1 VGQVKKVKQVTT
13 NHDSK
18 LDFMEVLD
26 ALPFYVLLVD
36 EEHHIIHANKAVQ
49 NELGL
54 DPAQIIGGYCPKVIH
69 GLDTPFYGCPL
80 EESVKKGESVVIE
93 VYDNQRKQWVNSAVY
108 PTSQFT
114 EDGKRIFLHM
124 VTDITGRKRAEE
136 ELRASRERL
145 FTLAAH
151 LETVK
156 EEERK
161 RIARDLHDETSQ
173 LVASLSAHLDAAAN
187 VIPGTSTKARALLK
201 KSRELSV
208 SILDELHKVIYE
220 LHPFLL
226 DDLGLVPAVE
236 SLLDNYLKTSGLKVG
251 LRTKG
256 KIRRLSPEKELTLFR
271 VIQEALGNIVR
282 HAKARNV
289 TVGFDF
295 QKANLKVTII
305 DNGIG
310 FDIEKVTD
318 VNESPRGLGILG
330 MRERTGLING
340 VMDIS
345 SRPGKG
351 TEISIVVPLN
361 KH

>member
-1 VGQVKKVKQVTT
+1 MKAKSRSVIKTT
-13 NHDSK
+13 NRV
-18 LDFMEVLD
+18 DFREILD

-36 EEHHIIHANKAVQ
+36 SEHRIVHANKAVQ
-49 NELGL
+49 IELGL
-54 DPAQIIGGYCPKVIH
+54 DPSDIIGGYCPKVIH

-80 EESVKKGESVVIE
+80 EEAVEKQDAVELE
-93 VYDNQRKQWVNSAVY
+93 VFDRQKDLWINSAIY
-108 PTSQFT
+108 PTTQFT
-114 EDGKRIFLHM
+114 QDGKRIYLHM
-124 VTDITGRKRAEE
+124 VTDITSRKLSEE
-136 ELRASRERL
+136 QLKTSRERI

-173 LVASLSAHLDAAAN
+173 VVASLSAHLDAAAN
-187 VIPGTSTKARALLK
+187 VIPESSTKARTLLK
-201 KSRELSV
+201 KARELSV

-236 SLLDNYLKTSGLKVG
+236 SLIENYMKTSGLRVG
-251 LRTKG
+251 LKTTG
-256 KIRRLSPEKELTLFR
+256 KIRRLSSEKELTLFR

-289 TVGFDF
+289 TVSFAFQKETLKVKIVDDGVGFD
-295 QKANLKVTII
+295 L
-305 DNGIG
+305 
-310 FDIEKVTD
+310 EKVTD
-318 VNESPRGLGILG
+318 LKERPRGLGILG

-340 VMDIS
+340 TMNLHA
-345 SRPGKG
+345 RPGKG
-351 TEISIVVPLN
+351 TEISIIVPMNHLRA
-361 KH
+361 